1 MIRKTLL
8 ASLML
13 SIPLFFSGCYVH
25 QNTIP
30 KGLFNDVSVF
40 QKPLDAQSEDDILK
54 SYIELYTAYKNNLLL
69 IETIEKLQK

>member
-13 SIPLFFSGCYVH
+13 SIPLFFSGCYAH